1 MFENIIGQQGTM
13 QTLRT
18 ELTRGIFPRSA
29 LFFGPSYSGKL
40 SAALEAARVL
50 TCRLG
55 TGEWTCDCASCRS
68 QKELSHP
75 HTVMLGSRYWDV
87 EIAACADSLLRNRK
101 QPSRYLFLR
110 SVRKLT
116 RRFDTVV
123 WDAEEPRVK
132 AAQEKVA
139 DIEEMLFELEPGREL
154 PAEKKLA
161 AVLEEIIS
169 ACAQLA
175 GMGRGEAISI
185 GQIRRLAAWAHITA
199 GDSRKVAILENVDR
213 MQDSARNAVL
223 KLLEEPPG
231 AVHFMALSTRRA
243 AIIPTILS
251 RLRPYPFE
259 QRSQAEE
266 SEVLVRIFREE
277 AGRFEGLRPFFLA
290 WKEINPEKLAQL
302 SRRFM
307 EAVLSTEEP
316 DGDVLAELADILP
329 SDRRS
334 SREKSQKDAVVSFL
348 EELTLRFQ
356 GPLRSRTVALEVLE
370 DWTAAVRE
378 SLMRIET
385 FNMSPASAVEALYL
399 RMRETARREAVEQGT
414 GALS

>member
-1 MFENIIGQQGTM
+1 M
-13 QTLRT
+13 
-18 ELTRGIFPRSA
+18 
-29 LFFGPSYSGKL
+29 
-40 SAALEAARVL
+40 
-50 TCRLG
+50 
-55 TGEWTCDCASCRS
+55 
-68 QKELSHP
+68 
-75 HTVMLGSRYWDV
+75 

-101 QPSRYLFLR
+101 QPSQYLFLR
-110 SVRKLT
+110 AVRKLT

-139 DIEEMLFELEPGREL
+139 DIEEMLLELEPGREL

-213 MQDSARNAVL
+213 MQDSARNALL
-223 KLLEEPPG
+223 KLLEEPPA

-266 SEVLVRIFREE
+266 AEVLVRDFPRGGRAFRGPS
-277 AGRFEGLRPFFLA
+277 AFLPRVEGDQP
-290 WKEINPEKLAQL
+290 
-302 SRRFM
+302 
-307 EAVLSTEEP
+307 
-316 DGDVLAELADILP
+316 
-329 SDRRS
+329 
-334 SREKSQKDAVVSFL
+334 
-348 EELTLRFQ
+348 
-356 GPLRSRTVALEVLE
+356 
-370 DWTAAVRE
+370 
-378 SLMRIET
+378 
-385 FNMSPASAVEALYL
+385 
-399 RMRETARREAVEQGT
+399 
-414 GALS
+414 